1 MLRQRAKLRHGD
13 GHVFPRA
20 LDGRLRTFCR
30 GLWGNSC
37 GSVVIETAIVAPVL
51 VVLSLGTFD
60 VSRMVARQHE
70 LQNGAT
76 DLEGIVLAVAKG
88 SGTNEATIRNALAS
102 SLNLPLS
109 KVTVVKVYRCGSNT
123 STVAANSSCSDPTNI
138 SVYVK
143 VTLNDS
149 YTPLWTQFGVGS
161 QLNYNL
167 VRTVQVS

>member
-1 MLRQRAKLRHGD
+1 MIRLPALIRNLRASTQ
-13 GHVFPRA
+13 
-20 LDGRLRTFCR
+20 
-30 GLWGNSC
+30 

-51 VVLSLGTFD
+51 VLLSLGTFD

-70 LQNGAT
+70 LQTGAI
-76 DLEGIVLAVAKG
+76 DLEGIVLAVAK
-88 SGTNEATIRNALAS
+88 STGTNEATIRTALSS

-109 KVTVVKVYRCGSNT
+109 KVTVVKVYRCGSSS
-123 STVAANSSCSDPTNI
+123 STVAAISDCSDPTDT

-143 VTLNDS
+143 VTLTDS
-149 YTPLWTQFGVGS
+149 YNPIWTKFGVGS

>member
-1 MLRQRAKLRHGD
+1 MMD
-13 GHVFPRA
+13 S
-20 LDGRLRTFCR
+20 LRTLIRSFCA
-30 GLWGNSC
+30 STH

-51 VVLSLGTFD
+51 VILSLGTFD

-70 LQNGAT
+70 LQTGAT

-88 SGTNEATIRNALAS
+88 AGTNVTTIRNALAT

-109 KVTVVKVYRCGSNT
+109 KVTVVKVYRCGKDAG
-123 STVAANSSCSDPTNI
+123 TVALVSDCPDPNDT

-149 YTPLWTQFGVGS
+149 YTPLWTKFGVGS

-167 VRTVQVS
+167 IRTVQVS

>member
-1 MLRQRAKLRHGD
+1 MITRLSTLLR
-13 GHVFPRA
+13 
-20 LDGRLRTFCR
+20 RLRANA
-30 GLWGNSC
+30 G

-51 VVLSLGTFD
+51 VLLSLGTFD

-70 LQNGAT
+70 LQTGAI

-88 SGTNEATIRNALAS
+88 TGTNETTIRAALSS

-109 KVTVVKVYRCGSNT
+109 KVTVVKVYRCGSSA
-123 STVAANSSCSDPTNI
+123 STVTAISSCSDPTDTSI
-138 SVYVK
+138 YVK
-143 VTLNDS
+143 VTLSDS
-149 YTPLWTQFGVGS
+149 YTPIWTKFGVGS

>member
-1 MLRQRAKLRHGD
+1 MT
-13 GHVFPRA
+13 
-20 LDGRLRTFCR
+20 RLTAFIRRLCA
-30 GLWGNSC
+30 SAQ

-51 VVLSLGTFD
+51 VLLSLGTFD

-70 LQNGAT
+70 LQTGST

-88 SGTNEATIRNALAS
+88 TGTNELIIRNALSA

-109 KVTVVKVYRCGSNT
+109 KVTVVKVYRCGSSAT
-123 STVAANSSCSDPTNI
+123 MVAAISDCSDPTNTSI
-138 SVYVK
+138 YVK
-143 VTLNDS
+143 VTLSDS
-149 YTPLWTQFGVGS
+149 YTPLWTKFGVGS

>member
-1 MLRQRAKLRHGD
+1 MM
-13 GHVFPRA
+13 FS
-20 LDGRLRTFCR
+20 LRTLICD
-30 GLWGNSC
+30 LCDNTL

-51 VVLSLGTFD
+51 VLLSLGTFD

-70 LQNGAT
+70 LQTGAT

-109 KVTVVKVYRCGSNT
+109 KVTVVKIYRCGS
-123 STVAANSSCSDPTNI
+123 STTTVSAISSCSDPTNT
-138 SVYVK
+138 SVYVQ

>member
-1 MLRQRAKLRHGD
+1 MM
-13 GHVFPRA
+13 FS
-20 LDGRLRTFCR
+20 LRTLVR
-30 GLWGNSC
+30 GLCASTH

-70 LQNGAT
+70 LQTGAT
-76 DLEGIVLAVAKG
+76 YLEGIVLAVAKG
-88 SGTNEATIRNALAS
+88 AGTNVTTIRNALAT

-109 KVTVVKVYRCGSNT
+109 KVNVVKIYRCGSDT
-123 STVAANSSCSDPTNI
+123 SMVSLASDCSDPNDT

-161 QLNYNL
+161 PLNYNL

>member
-1 MLRQRAKLRHGD
+1 MITRLSTLLR
-13 GHVFPRA
+13 
-20 LDGRLRTFCR
+20 RLRANA
-30 GLWGNSC
+30 G

-51 VVLSLGTFD
+51 VLLSLGTFD

-70 LQNGAT
+70 LQTGAI

-88 SGTNEATIRNALAS
+88 TGTNETTIRAALSS

-109 KVTVVKVYRCGSNT
+109 KVTVVKVYRCGSSA
-123 STVAANSSCSDPTNI
+123 STVTAISSCSDPTDTSI
-138 SVYVK
+138 YVK
-143 VTLNDS
+143 VTLSDS
-149 YTPLWTQFGVGS
+149 YTPIWNKFGVGS